1 MAWSMNLRR
10 IVWVV
15 VMVITYTAATPLT
28 PSSSSPPPP
37 PTSPGAPPT
46 ASSPTPSASPGTP
59 PPVPPHIIFMVADDL
74 GWNDVSWHNP
84 QVLTPHLESLARGGI
99 ILEQSYVQPVCTP
112 TRSALLSG
120 RYPFTIGRQHS
131 VLQPAEPVGLDL
143 QLKLL
148 PQALKDVGYQTH
160 AVGKWHLGFCS
171 WDYTPTMRGF
181 DTFYGYYTGS
191 EHYYTHYRSHVFDSK
206 MNSCNDSDVDYCSD
220 LDDAPGGKE
229 GHNWL
234 DLRNNTTPDSSQD
247 GVYSTYMFASYIED
261 LLRTR
266 NPEDPMF
273 LYVPF
278 QSVHAPLMVPEKY
291 TEPYVYINDADRRTY
306 LERWTAQ
313 IHGANNCLFGDKRA
327 NLGEGGTR
335 GVAFIHSPILP
346 NPGTI
351 SHQLVHVTD
360 WYKTLVGLAKGEA
373 PEDIDGVDQWS
384 SFVDSAPPPRTHM
397 IYNIDNTTQFK
408 AAVRIGKYKL
418 LVGFPGKGEWT
429 PPPELRLNTVDAPLG
444 QPNESPPSRH
454 PGQGPVLPQVLL
466 PTETED
472 PKDGQLEK
480 DYDVLSSSDSVR
492 RKGVKSSLEDRAL
505 NYHQANS
512 SSKIRKSSHR
522 HLISTKRMDAGP
534 FVFISTVPKSRASN
548 SLSIDIDAD
557 IDAADIL
564 SLQDN
569 KGKHIESAQSNGRDT
584 KDAREGERDVKRKTI
599 SDNVWTQELD
609 VAIQELLLQ
618 VTKKNDTE
626 IRLYNVEEDPEE
638 RVDLVSVHM
647 EVVEELLQYLLEELP
662 RYVPA
667 HILPEVPEANPDNF
681 DGVWSPGWC

>member
-1 MAWSMNLRR
+1 MAWSMHLRR

-28 PSSSSPPPP
+28 PSSSSTPPP
-37 PTSPGAPPT
+37 PT
-46 ASSPTPSASPGTP
+46 SPGTP

-84 QVLTPHLESLARGGI
+84 QVLMPHLESLARDGI
-99 ILEQSYVQPVCTP
+99 ILEQSYVQPICTP

-120 RYPFTIGRQHS
+120 RYPFTIGRQNS
-131 VLQPAEPVGLDL
+131 ILQHAEPVGLDL

-191 EHYYTHYRSHVFDSK
+191 EDYNTHHRSHVFE
-206 MNSCNDSDVDYCSD
+206 SCNTSNVDHCSD
-220 LDDAPGGKE
+220 LDDAPGGKKE
-229 GHNWL
+229 WL
-234 DLRNNTTPDSSQD
+234 DLRNNKTPDRSQD

-291 TEPYVYINDADRRTY
+291 TEPFVHIKNSYRRTY
-306 LERWTAQ
+306 LGMVSAMDEAVGRVVEALKITGHYDNSVIIFTTDNGGQ
-313 IHGANNCLFGDKRA
+313 TIHGANNWPLRGRKGT
-327 NLGEGGTR
+327 LWEGGTR

-522 HLISTKRMDAGP
+522 HLISTKRTDAGP
-534 FVFISTVPKSRASN
+534 FVFISTVPKSRASS
-548 SLSIDIDAD
+548 SLSVDIDAD

-584 KDAREGERDVKRKTI
+584 KDAREGEGVVKRKTI

-618 VTKKNDTE
+618 ITKKNDAK
-626 IRLYNVEEDPEE
+626 IRLYNVEGGG
-638 RVDLVSVHM
+638 R
-647 EVVEELLQYLLEELP
+647 
-662 RYVPA
+662 
-667 HILPEVPEANPDNF
+667 
-681 DGVWSPGWC
+681 